1 MDNFF
6 ALFEKYIIKSVPE
19 SQQNII
25 LLYLRFAKL
34 GIKSAQ
40 NEQISSDIR
49 LKKFDLL
56 YRQIF
61 KPCALK
67 NNLIAKLQQA
77 FINENISLSLLSDMV
92 TSFKKLV
99 LKKDDNLHFMQLFTS
114 LTARMIMVLNNLN
127 MSVYMPFASLTMCA
141 GLISFNDKNQLSK
154 LYGFLKDAQILP
166 MLIKYAKL
174 RFKVC
179 YFVKLLNV
187 YIDKIKRKEP
197 LNLTKIDLSKILVY
211 ALFKYFFTKVRTLNV
226 KGV

>member
-1 MDNFF
+1 MVLSFVIPVHFLVKRIVMQKVLHF
-6 ALFEKYIIKSVPE
+6 ALFEKYIIKSVPK

-77 FINENISLSLLSDMV
+77 FINEE
-92 TSFKKLV
+92 FP
-99 LKKDDNLHFMQLFTS
+99 
-114 LTARMIMVLNNLN
+114 
-127 MSVYMPFASLTMCA
+127 VY
-141 GLISFNDKNQLSK
+141 DRQ
-154 LYGFLKDAQILP
+154 
-166 MLIKYAKL
+166 
-174 RFKVC
+174 
-179 YFVKLLNV
+179 
-187 YIDKIKRKEP
+187 
-197 LNLTKIDLSKILVY
+197 
-211 ALFKYFFTKVRTLNV
+211 
-226 KGV
+226 

>member
-6 ALFEKYIIKSVPE
+6 ALFEQYIIKSVPK

-25 LLYLRFAKL
+25 LLYLCFAKL

-40 NEQISSDIR
+40 NEQIKPEIR
-49 LKKFDLL
+49 LKKFALL
-56 YRQIF
+56 YQQIF

-77 FINENISLSLLSDMV
+77 FIKENISLSLLSDMV

-99 LKKDDNLHFMQLFTS
+99 LQKDNNLHFMQLFTS
-114 LTARMIMVLNNLN
+114 SIARMIMVLNNLN
-127 MSVYMPFASLTMCA
+127 VSVYMPFTSLTMCA
-141 GLISFNDKNQLSK
+141 ALISFNDKNQLNR
-154 LYGFLKDAQILP
+154 LCGFLKDAQILP
-166 MLIKYAKL
+166 MLIRNTKL

-179 YFVKLLNV
+179 YFVKLLNI

-197 LNLTKIDLSKILVY
+197 LNLTKIDLIKILVY
-211 ALFKYFFTKVRTLNV
+211 ALLKCLFTRVRTLNV